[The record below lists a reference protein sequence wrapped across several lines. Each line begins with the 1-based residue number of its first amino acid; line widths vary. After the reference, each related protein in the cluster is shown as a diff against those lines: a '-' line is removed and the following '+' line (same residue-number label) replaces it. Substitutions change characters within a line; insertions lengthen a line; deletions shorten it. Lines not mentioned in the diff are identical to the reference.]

1 MSPRLPEDQR
11 AKLFAVAPPAIGD
24 IWLVPKTYVRF
35 PGGKPRRCLVVA
47 LEPPDTPVRVHLIA
61 GTASFGPRPARIV
74 LDPDENNGLEKK
86 TYFKFQDPV
95 EEFSVLELQR
105 LADRIGYASPAAQA
119 QIVPA
124 IMASNLVSLK
134 QLTKGSR
141 SERGQG

>member
-1 MSPRLPEDQR
+1 
-11 AKLFAVAPPAIGD
+11 
-24 IWLVPKTYVRF
+24 
-35 PGGKPRRCLVVA
+35 
-47 LEPPDTPVRVHLIA
+47 
-61 GTASFGPRPARIV
+61 